1 MKKRILFILF
11 FVSVI
16 CLSSCNSNTS
26 LIEGNSDPEPIKSED
41 QEIQNFL
48 DVEVDSSYDN
58 IIVKMEKD
66 SYSVDS
72 EQIICTVQDNN
83 VGKAFY
89 FYEIPFIEKKIDDNW
104 VRLYYNSNR
113 LDIAQWM
120 LCAEEGNTT
129 EPNSSRYTVR
139 LADIKPKVTPGE
151 YRLVVFTAK
160 KTLYAPFTLVK

>member
-16 CLSSCNSNTS
+16 CLSGCNSNTS

-48 DVEVDSSYDN
+48 DVEVDSSYDS

-89 FYEIPFIEKKIDDNW
+89 FYEIPFIEKKLKIIG
-104 VRLYYNSNR
+104 
-113 LDIAQWM
+113 LDFIIIQ
-120 LCAEEGNTT
+120 
-129 EPNSSRYTVR
+129 
-139 LADIKPKVTPGE
+139 
-151 YRLVVFTAK
+151 TAL
-160 KTLYAPFTLVK
+160 T

>member
-16 CLSSCNSNTS
+16 CLSGCNSNTS
-26 LIEGNSDPEPIKSED
+26 LIKGNSDPEPIKSED

-89 FYEIPFIEKKIDDNW
+89 FYEIPFIEKRIDDNW

>member
-16 CLSSCNSNTS
+16 CLSGCNSNTS

-89 FYEIPFIEKKIDDNW
+89 FYEFPFIEKN
-104 VRLYYNSNR
+104 
-113 LDIAQWM
+113 
-120 LCAEEGNTT
+120 
-129 EPNSSRYTVR
+129 
-139 LADIKPKVTPGE
+139 
-151 YRLVVFTAK
+151 
-160 KTLYAPFTLVK
+160 

>member
-16 CLSSCNSNTS
+16 CLSGCNSNTS

-66 SYSVDS
+66 SYSVLFV
-72 EQIICTVQDNN
+72 QFKIIMLA
-83 VGKAFY
+83 KH
-89 FYEIPFIEKKIDDNW
+89 FIFMKF
-104 VRLYYNSNR
+104 L
-113 LDIAQWM
+113 L
-120 LCAEEGNTT
+120 
-129 EPNSSRYTVR
+129 
-139 LADIKPKVTPGE
+139 
-151 YRLVVFTAK
+151 
-160 KTLYAPFTLVK
+160 